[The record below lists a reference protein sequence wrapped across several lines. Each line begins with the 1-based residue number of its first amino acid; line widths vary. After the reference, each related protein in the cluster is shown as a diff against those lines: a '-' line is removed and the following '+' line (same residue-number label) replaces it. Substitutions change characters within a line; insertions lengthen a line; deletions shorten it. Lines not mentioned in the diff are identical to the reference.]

1 MNNYPLNKIAMILAA
16 YGIGES
22 ALLKEHYGKFL
33 TCSLIGKKP

>member
-1 MNNYPLNKIAMILAA
+1 MNNYPLNKIALAA